1 MLQSHNWAQVPLLP
15 GDRCTCWVICRE
27 LTFEDLD
34 RGCQP
39 WKDWWQWE
47 HVSPSLWTSSPQGSQ
62 YKLVYVSLVLLSIT
76 IHIFKPIIQLKKKK
90 KSSVLIAERKP
101 MNRDEAPFHATL
113 SRTKYSTIFR
123 LLLDLFLLFGL
134 CLLVLSLCLFFNCSA
149 CHLVITLDFF
159 FSLLLAFFFFPF
171 YCLSQAECKTINIP
185 SSP

>member
-1 MLQSHNWAQVPLLP
+1 
-15 GDRCTCWVICRE
+15 
-27 LTFEDLD
+27 
-34 RGCQP
+34 
-39 WKDWWQWE
+39 
-47 HVSPSLWTSSPQGSQ
+47 
-62 YKLVYVSLVLLSIT
+62 
-76 IHIFKPIIQLKKKK
+76 
-90 KSSVLIAERKP
+90 

-159 FSLLLAFFFFPF
+159 FSLPLAYIFSF

-185 SSP
+185 SSPRTTKPFPCRCISSEARQVCVKKKDTVFSPPHICRTEGCLGKLQGACYKGAWHHSDPSHWSQLHCLQ